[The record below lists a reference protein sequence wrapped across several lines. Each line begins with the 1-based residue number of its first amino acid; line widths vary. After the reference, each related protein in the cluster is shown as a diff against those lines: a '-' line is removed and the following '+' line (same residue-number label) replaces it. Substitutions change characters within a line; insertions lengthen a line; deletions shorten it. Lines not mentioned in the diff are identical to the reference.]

1 MGLLLL
7 VASLWMLL
15 QFSPIQSWLVRKASN
30 YLSSELG
37 TEVRV
42 RHVDFSLFNRA
53 LIEGVLVRDLQKD
66 TLLYAGR
73 IGTKI
78 TDWFFVKNKIT
89 LKEISLE
96 HVYVNLHRSDSTW
109 NYQFL
114 ADYFSGGDQSASPK
128 KSTKTYLLKKLQLR
142 HIRLSQKDAWRGENL
157 SLALDRLSMEPRN
170 IDLSKGIFNLA
181 KLELERPVFAIEN
194 YDGNRP
200 AKEKKPDAFYH
211 SDTSAIS
218 WNDGSVKLNIDRL
231 LIRNGDF
238 KSDIRG
244 AGNAQQGFDGEH
256 LHFKD
261 IQARFADVVFVNDT
275 VKANISATTI
285 EKSGF
290 EVKRLNALL
299 HWHPKGMEFH
309 QLDLETNESRLG
321 NYFAMRYR
329 DFNHDMSNFIDH
341 VTMEGRFTNSKLS
354 TNDLSF
360 FAPELKNWN
369 AIWQINGTATGTI
382 DHLKGKNISIRS
394 NQNTW
399 LEGDLS
405 LDGLPDIESTFIDL
419 KAKRLQTSY
428 AEAVRMIPQLKQV
441 TQPDLSQLSNIRYT
455 GVFQGKWNDFSL
467 NGAFQSNLGK
477 LSANLKLAMPH
488 GKQPSYTGKFQTTA
502 FELGRLFKEP
512 SLSNVSMEASIKGS
526 GFNYNTLRAAF
537 NANIASFTYKQL
549 TLTNIVSNGNIENKS
564 IAGELSVDNP
574 SLAMQMKGMADLSSD
589 TGEYILNGLIAQAD
603 LRALGLSKKNLSFS
617 AKLSADIAASG
628 FDAFTG
634 NAALESVAFIS
645 NGTPLSFDHLW
656 VASSI
661 NNQGKLL
668 EINSNEF
675 DAQLKGNFNLKDLPN
690 AATSFLHNYYPSYI
704 ATPAKP
710 LIDQE
715 FSYKITT
722 REISPFVALFNIPIS
737 GFDYSSIEGQID
749 LDKNIIETSLSIP
762 AFTIEDVRFSTL
774 QLNAKGD
781 FANLN
786 LQCTVDEI
794 DLTESFH
801 LPKTEISISAAGD
814 KSNIQLITSANQ
826 AINDARLNA
835 VATTSQKGIEFK
847 LQPSDIIFNNR
858 SWQIQDAATVFV
870 SADNLSIEDF
880 ALRSGQQQIVAYTHP
895 SEITNTEDIVLD
907 LRKLQMSDFLPYLFN
922 DPRLE
927 GSVTGRVNIINPFG
941 KLQVEANLTTEQF
954 IFNNDSIGLIK
965 LKGVYNDA
973 TSAITYE
980 LESDNLYY
988 NFDAKGFINLRDS
1001 SDAQMSHTIRLRN
1014 TRLSPLETYLDAIL
1028 KDLKGTATGTI
1039 QLTGLRDSPDL
1050 TGSVRLRNASFL
1062 LDYTQC
1068 KYFLE
1073 ETDLQLNKGEIDFGN
1088 MRLRDSTN
1096 RYARFGGKIYH
1107 RFFQNM
1113 GFDLNFKTENDQR
1126 GLLVLN
1132 TTKKDNSLFH
1142 GTVFARATGTLKGP
1156 LNNMILKISGTPTDS
1171 SKLSL
1176 ITSDTRVT
1184 GSADYVVF
1192 RRYGKDMEV
1201 ESDVNDVSS
1210 LLVDLDIIANPLAS
1224 VDIVLDETTNDIVRG
1239 RGNGFLN
1246 IRVGTNESLTIN
1258 GNYEITRGEYTFN
1271 WQSIIKK
1278 PFTIDKGSIV
1288 WNGDPYN
1295 AKINIEAKY
1304 TAREVYLPQQAIQ
1317 GASNERGD
1325 IMIVGELTNTLLN
1338 PNIRFRFEL
1347 PPGNPWRNNPL
1358 TMAGLK
1364 SIQDNPDEMNKQVA
1378 SVLLFNGF
1386 IGAQQSTQGSS
1397 WLGANVASGVAGT
1410 VSQFLSQQ
1418 LSSTLNNFVEKVL
1431 GLKNFDPYVTINPNL
1446 AMGFQANQGVLGTG
1460 TFGFT
1465 QRLLN
1470 GRIILKAG
1478 ATYLAGAQ
1486 NNAGNNQVLPDFSL
1500 EYFITPDGKLRLI
1513 GFYKNVFDIQ
1523 WQRSNRAGTSL
1534 SYVKEFDLLN
1544 QIFTSRKKIDARQ
1557 QNN

>member
-1 MGLLLL
+1 
-7 VASLWMLL
+7 MLL
-15 QFSPIQSWLVRKASN
+15 QFSPLQSWLVRKASN
-30 YLSSELG
+30 YLSRELG

-42 RHVDFSLFNRA
+42 KHVDFSLFNRA
-53 LIEGVLVRDLQKD
+53 LVEGVLVRDLQKD

-73 IGTKI
+73 ISTKI
-78 TDWFFVKNKIT
+78 TDWFFVKDNIT
-89 LKEISLE
+89 LKDVSIE
-96 HVYVNLHRSDSTW
+96 HMYVNLHRSDSTW
-109 NYQFL
+109 NYQFV
-114 ADYFSGGDQSASPK
+114 ADYFSGADQSAAPQK
-128 KSTKTYLLKKLQLR
+128 KSKTYILKKLQLR
-142 HIRLSQKDAWRGENL
+142 HIRLLQTDGWRGENL
-157 SLALDRLSMEPRN
+157 SLSLDKLSMEPRN
-170 IDLSKGIFNLA
+170 INLSKGIFDLA

-200 AKEKKPDAFYH
+200 AKERKPDAYYH
-211 SDTSAIS
+211 NDTSIIS
-218 WNDGSVKLNIDRL
+218 WNDGSVKLNIDRF

-275 VKANISATTI
+275 VKAHISATTR

-290 EVKRLNALL
+290 EVKRLKALL

-341 VTMEGRFTNSKLS
+341 VMMEGRFTNSKLS

-360 FAPELKNWN
+360 FAPELKSWN
-369 AIWQINGTATGTI
+369 VIWQINGTATGTI
-382 DHLKGKNISIRS
+382 DHLKGRNISIRS

-405 LDGLPDIESTFIDL
+405 LDGLPDIENTMIDL
-419 KAKRLQTSY
+419 KTKRMQTSY

-441 TQPDLSQLSNIRYT
+441 TQPDLSQLSMVRYA
-455 GVFQGKWNDFSL
+455 GSLQGKLNDFLL
-467 NGAFQSNLGK
+467 NGVFQSNLGK
-477 LSANLKLAMPH
+477 LSAHFKLAMPR
-488 GKQPSYTGKFQTTA
+488 GKQPSYEGKFQATA
-502 FELGRLFKEP
+502 FELGKLFKEP
-512 SLSNVSMEASIKGS
+512 SLSNVSMDASIKGT
-526 GFNYNTLRAAF
+526 GFDFNTLRAAF
-537 NANIASFTYKQL
+537 NANIRSFTYNQL
-549 TLTNIVSNGNIENKS
+549 TLSNITSTGNIENKNLTGDL
-564 IAGELSVDNP
+564 AVEDP
-574 SLAMQMKGMADLSSD
+574 SLSMHAKGMADVSSD
-589 TGEYILNGLIAQAD
+589 TGTYILNGIIAQAD
-603 LRALGLSKKNLSFS
+603 LQALGLSKKSLSFS
-617 AKLSADIAASG
+617 GNLSADIAASG

-634 NAALESVAFIS
+634 NAALESVSLMS
-645 NGTPLSFDHLW
+645 NETPLSFDHLR
-656 VASSI
+656 VTSSTS
-661 NNQGKLL
+661 NLGKSL

-675 DAQLKGNFNLKDLPN
+675 DAQLIGNFNLKDLPN

-704 ATPAKP
+704 AAPVKP
-710 LIDQE
+710 LKNQDFTYSIV
-715 FSYKITT
+715 T
-722 REISPFVALFNIPIS
+722 REISPFVTLFNTNIS
-737 GFDYSSIEGQID
+737 GFDYSSIEGKIN
-749 LDKNIIETSLSIP
+749 LDQNIIETYISIP
-762 AFTIEDVRFSTL
+762 AFALENIRFSTL
-774 QLNAKGD
+774 QLTAKGNL
-781 FANLN
+781 AKLN

-794 DLTESFH
+794 DLTESFR
-801 LPKTEISISAAGD
+801 LPKTEISIIAAGD

-835 VATTSQKGIEFK
+835 IATTSQKGIEFK

-858 SWQIQDAATVFV
+858 SWQIQDAASIFV
-870 SADNLSIEDF
+870 SANNLSIEDF
-880 ALRSGQQQIVAYTHP
+880 SIRSGQQQIVIYTYP
-895 SEITNTEDIVLD
+895 SEITNGEDIVVD
-907 LRKLQMSDFLPYLFN
+907 MRKLQMNDFLPYIFN

-927 GSVTGRVNIINPFG
+927 GSVTGRLNIMNPFG

-973 TSAITYE
+973 TSAINYE
-980 LESDNLYY
+980 LESDNLFY
-988 NFDAKGFINLRDS
+988 NFDAKGFIRLQDS
-1001 SDAQMSHTIRLRN
+1001 SDMQMNHVIRLRN
-1014 TRLSPLETYLDAIL
+1014 MRLSPLETYLNVVL

-1039 QLTGLRDSPDL
+1039 QLSGLRNSPDL
-1050 TGSVRLRNASFL
+1050 TGRVRLRDASFL

-1068 KYFLE
+1068 RYFLE

-1096 RYARFGGKIYH
+1096 RFARFGGKIYH

-1113 GFDLNFKTENDQR
+1113 GFDLSFKTESDQR
-1126 GLLVLN
+1126 GMLVLN
-1132 TTKKDNSLFH
+1132 TTKKDNALFH

-1156 LNNMILKISGTPTDS
+1156 LNSMLLKISGAPTDS

-1176 ITSDTRVT
+1176 YTSDTRVT
-1184 GSADYVVF
+1184 GSADYIVF
-1192 RRYGKDMEV
+1192 RRYGKDMEI
-1201 ESDVNDVSS
+1201 ESGLNDVSS

-1271 WQSIIKK
+1271 WQSLIKK

-1446 AMGFQANQGVLGTG
+1446 AMGFQANQSVLGTG

-1486 NNAGNNQVLPDFSL
+1486 NTANNNQVLPDFSL

-1523 WQRSNRAGTSL
+1523 WQRSNRAGTSI

-1544 QIFTSRKKIDARQ
+1544 QFFTSRKKIDARQ
-1557 QNN
+1557 QSN